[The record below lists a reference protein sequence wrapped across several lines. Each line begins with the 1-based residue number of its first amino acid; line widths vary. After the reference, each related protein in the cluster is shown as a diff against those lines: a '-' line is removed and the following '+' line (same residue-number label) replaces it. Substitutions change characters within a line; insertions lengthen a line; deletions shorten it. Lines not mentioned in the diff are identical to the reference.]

1 MSNKQRDKHPP
12 TPKADW
18 IAWGLHLIFGVIVGF
33 AVGWWLAS
41 RLSRAGLFADGGLV
55 SAVVGISFIVAA
67 FASHHGDRLWM
78 KASVYSVVEPPRSKA
93 SLCVSWIIGII
104 GAIMVAASLQA
115 PENSSSSVLRWLPF
129 PFLVIIGWLIVHA
142 IREGTVLFIHGFVHQ
157 HEHPFVFWL
166 LVAAYGVSFLGLLA
180 MVIG

>member
-1 MSNKQRDKHPP
+1 M
-12 TPKADW
+12 
-18 IAWGLHLIFGVIVGF
+18 IFGVIVGF
-33 AVGWWLAS
+33 AVGWLLAS

-78 KASVYSVVEPPRSKA
+78 KVSIYSVVEPPRSKA

-104 GAIMVAASLQA
+104 GAILVVTSLQLSES
-115 PENSSSSVLRWLPF
+115 PPSSPAHCLAI
-129 PFLVIIGWLIVHA
+129 PFLAIIGWLIIHA
-142 IREGTVLFIHGFVHQ
+142 IREGTVLFIQGFVHQ
-157 HEHPFVFWL
+157 HEHPFLFWV
-166 LVAAYGVSFLGLLA
+166 LVAAYGASFLGLLR